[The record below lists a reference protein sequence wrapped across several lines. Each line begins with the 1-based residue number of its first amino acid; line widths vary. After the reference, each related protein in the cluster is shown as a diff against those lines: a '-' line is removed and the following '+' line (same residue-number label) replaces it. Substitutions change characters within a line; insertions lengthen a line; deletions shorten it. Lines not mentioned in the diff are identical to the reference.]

1 MVHKDL
7 DSDCRVNC
15 PDLPDCT
22 TACRTMEEAREIVA
36 ESLALHHGGMDC
48 SSMKTPEPNSTDAL
62 VTHSEASGAIAQIL
76 VEALPEHTRVR
87 VSR

>member
-1 MVHKDL
+1 M
-7 DSDCRVNC
+7 
-15 PDLPDCT
+15 
-22 TACRTMEEAREIVA
+22 AA

-48 SSMKTPEPNSTDAL
+48 SSMKISEPNSVDAL
-62 VTHSEASGAIAQIL
+62 VTNSEASGAIAQIL